1 VTAVHTVRAEWLK
14 LRKRPAVWIM
24 ILVLGLVVLLFGY
37 LALYLLA
44 TQAPAEAT
52 TGLDRVLVLTVLSP
66 ENLPGQV
73 LSIAAGFGGALGLI
87 LGALSMGNEFTWQTV
102 KTITTQLPRRSTL
115 LAGHAAGLV
124 TVCTVMALTAFAGG
138 ALGSYVVTLLEPI
151 DAIVPAL
158 DDLATAFGVTVLII
172 AMWCMIGMSL
182 AMLFRGTGW
191 AIGVGLLYTFA
202 LEQLLTLL
210 PLEGRASELLNE
222 ALIGTNT
229 NALVAWLSPET
240 TAAFGGTGIDI
251 DPLQAIAVLLA
262 YLVVAVVIATVVF
275 ARRDIA

>member
-1 VTAVHTVRAEWLK
+1 VTAVHAVRAEWLK

-37 LALYLLA
+37 LALYLFA

-87 LGALSMGNEFTWQTV
+87 LGALSMGNEFTWRTV

-115 LAGHAAGLV
+115 LAGHATGLV

-151 DAIVPAL
+151 DAIIPAL

-222 ALIGTNT
+222 ALIGNNT

-240 TAAFGGTGIDI
+240 TGAFGGAGIDI